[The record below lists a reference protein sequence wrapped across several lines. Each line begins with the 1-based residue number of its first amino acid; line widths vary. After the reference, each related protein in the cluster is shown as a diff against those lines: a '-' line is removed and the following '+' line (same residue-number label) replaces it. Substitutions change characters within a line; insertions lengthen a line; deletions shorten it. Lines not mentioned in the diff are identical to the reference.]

1 MKKSTGRFI
10 LLFLLIASILPAKE
24 TELRPYK
31 LINADKLIVQKVK
44 GEFVTNLIGNVH
56 LFYGETEF
64 FADATDI
71 YEKQKIAKMRGKV
84 EVYDDSLSLFAD
96 EVEYFRLTEK
106 LFLQGNVF
114 AEEAH
119 ADSTIRT
126 FEAER
131 VEYFRNER
139 EFYAFD
145 NVHSFD
151 ERENIFGDCGKLVYY
166 LNDGYGYLIKSPILK
181 LAGKDSLEISAEKIE
196 YFKDYEKVIANFN
209 VVTESGEFRMTSDF
223 LLYFSQDEKA
233 IYLGQPRFTSEFA
246 DAEAIEFRIF
256 FQEQKIDHAIL
267 QDSCYVVFKTEEKA
281 EKNSWVKSTKMDFN
295 FVDGRIDVC
304 DAQTNVFSYF
314 KQQKAK
320 GKDFTVNDATGQRLI
335 IKVNE
340 ENQIESIDMRTA
352 VQGMYKFEK
361 K

>member
-1 MKKSTGRFI
+1 MKKSTGRFF
-10 LLFLLIASILPAKE
+10 LLFLLLTSFLPAVE
-24 TELRPYK
+24 SELQPYK
-31 LINADKLIVQKVK
+31 LINADKLIVEKVK

-64 FADATDI
+64 FADKADI
-71 YEKQKIAKMRGKV
+71 YEKQKIAKMQGKV
-84 EVYDDSLSLFAD
+84 KVYDDSLSLFAD
-96 EVEYFRLTEK
+96 NVEYFRLTEK
-106 LFLQGNVF
+106 LFLQGKVL

-119 ADSTIRT
+119 TDSTIRT
-126 FEAER
+126 FEADR

-139 EFYAFD
+139 EFYAYD

-151 ERENIFGDCGKLVYY
+151 ERENIFGDCGKLTYY
-166 LNDGYGYLIKSPILK
+166 LDDGYGYLIKSPILN
-181 LAGKDSLEISAEKIE
+181 LAGKDSLQISAEKIE
-196 YFKDYEKVIANFN
+196 YFKDYKKVIADFN

-223 LLYFSQDEKA
+223 LLYFSQEEKA

-246 DAEAIEFRIF
+246 DAQAIEFQIF
-256 FQEQKIDHAIL
+256 FLEQKINRAVL
-267 QDSCYVVFKTEEKA
+267 QDSCYVVFKTEEES
-281 EKNSWVKSTKMDFN
+281 EKNSWVKSTKMDFD
-295 FVDGRIDVC
+295 FVNGRIELC

-314 KQQKAK
+314 EQQKAEN
-320 GKDFTVNDATGQRLI
+320 KDFTVNDATGQRLI